1 MIGGSEAP
9 AAGEEL
15 RYIDIASTLKSKA
28 DFMLPYFGEECTVRV
43 FHRRWQFREEGVK
56 TFIEK
61 LPTVFENS
69 NEESSLVSAN
79 SAVLSTLVEIFKDK
93 VQQIIMLSY
102 DASEAYIEQLMLY
115 STVTA
120 RSDQAAFE
128 RFLTNMLDRVTD
140 QKVTLKTQKL
150 YMKLYEVK
158 QLDGAYLTS
167 FLFKQASFINKNN
180 VNMVLHLSLRLRI
193 LELLLIDQ
201 Q

>member
-1 MIGGSEAP
+1 M
-9 AAGEEL
+9 
-15 RYIDIASTLKSKA
+15 
-28 DFMLPYFGEECTVRV
+28 
-43 FHRRWQFREEGVK
+43 
-56 TFIEK
+56 
-61 LPTVFENS
+61 
-69 NEESSLVSAN
+69 
-79 SAVLSTLVEIFKDK
+79 LSTLVETFKDK
-93 VQQIIMLSY
+93 VQHMLSY

-201 Q
+201 QQLDTS

>member
-1 MIGGSEAP
+1 
-9 AAGEEL
+9 
-15 RYIDIASTLKSKA
+15 
-28 DFMLPYFGEECTVRV
+28 
-43 FHRRWQFREEGVK
+43 
-56 TFIEK
+56 
-61 LPTVFENS
+61 
-69 NEESSLVSAN
+69 
-79 SAVLSTLVEIFKDK
+79 
-93 VQQIIMLSY
+93 MLSY